1 MRRLSLIGFGL
12 CALAISA
19 CDFRTTPRLG
29 ALDPTTG
36 DTGSTPGSTTL
47 RVIPNRVQLAIGA
60 SYQLVT
66 DAPFGLESRVQW
78 RSLNPATAAVT
89 PGGVVTGVAV
99 GTATIVARY
108 SFDTTASAT
117 ATVVVFGP
125 NIGSNMSGTGS
136 P

>member
-1 MRRLSLIGFGL
+1 MNHVLKEGVCVVSRSSVSGSALS
-12 CALAISA
+12 
-19 CDFRTTPRLG
+19 PLG